1 MDTKR
6 EERYIE
12 EIKRCMQEGN
22 NAELLETLNEYIGF
36 LREFERFEEGYK
48 ISEQILALLKEMG
61 LEGSLSY
68 ATSLL
73 NIATLLRAGGRFE
86 DSLSLYKD
94 VESLYDKLLPKDA
107 MLRASFHNNRSLL
120 YQEMGKIK
128 ESIDELSKALL
139 IVKDNNAD
147 YETAVTY
154 TNLANSYMALSDFE
168 NAKKNAYFSK
178 ETFEK
183 INELGSHYAS
193 ALYVLGVLSKKEG
206 KIEEAE
212 GFLKTAL
219 STVEEELGRG
229 TFYERIEEALKE
241 IEPVEKGI
249 DICFEFYKEC
259 FEPVIDKEFK
269 DYKSEIAVGLVGRGS
284 DCYGYDD
291 KESRDHDWGPG
302 FLIWVSKETF
312 DKIGDKLEK
321 AYNELPKEYKGFKV
335 ARTLSIH
342 KRRGVFVTEDFY
354 KDLLGKWPLSEED
367 YKIIPDFSLS
377 TAVNGRVFTDPK
389 GVFSSCRDELIKG
402 YPKDVLLL
410 KIAESAA
417 KFSQCAQYNYKRML
431 KRGDKLTASVMLS
444 DGLKEAMKL
453 AHYLENKYP
462 PHDKWLLRSVKD
474 LNFGSEISTLLL
486 KVHKGEDPD
495 IIGDFFARK
504 LYDLGFIS
512 DIDNYLDHH
521 TEELLFKSELISLS
535 VDELAD
541 KITRLEFKEFDK
553 VENEGGRA
561 SCQDDYFTFEKMRK
575 AQYLSFT
582 KEMLMQYLYDLHR
595 ESNLGHNLI
604 TEKYGRMME
613 STAPL
618 EYEKIKDNFPPI
630 DDEKKKI
637 IEAVCA
643 ICVSWMEEFAN
654 KYPKLSV
661 RARSIHTY
669 EDTEYNTSYETYLRG
684 EISTYSDKML
694 QLFAGFVA
702 GLLKEERNLS
712 FIIME
717 NTAKLYGYDSLE
729 TLNKAYDK

>member
-1 MDTKR
+1 MESER
-6 EERYIE
+6 EAKYIE
-12 EIKRCMQEGN
+12 EIKRCMDEGDN
-22 NAELLETLNEYIGF
+22 GALVETLNEYIGF

-48 ISEQILALLKEMG
+48 VSERILSLLKEMG

-73 NIATLLRAGGRFE
+73 NIATLYRAGGRFE
-86 DSLSLYKD
+86 DSLSLYKE
-94 VESLYDKLLPKDA
+94 VEALYDKLLPKDA
-107 MLRASFHNNRSLL
+107 MLRASFHNNLSLL
-120 YQEMGKIK
+120 YQEMGKLK
-128 ESIDELSKALL
+128 ESVEELSKALL
-139 IVKDNNAD
+139 IVKDNKAD

-168 NAKKNAYFSK
+168 NAKKNALLSK

-183 INELGSHYAS
+183 IHELGSHYAS
-193 ALYVLGVLSKKEG
+193 ALYVLGVLSKIDKN
-206 KIEEAE
+206 EEASKDYLNRA
-212 GFLKTAL
+212 LK
-219 STVEEELGRG
+219 TVEEELGRG
-229 TFYERIEEALKE
+229 TFYERIKEELSSL
-241 IEPVEKGI
+241 EPEVLGI
-249 DICFEFYKEC
+249 DICESFYKDCSEK
-259 FEPVIDKEFK
+259 VLDKDFK

-302 FLIWVSKETF
+302 FLIWVTKETF

-321 AYNELPKEYKGFKV
+321 AYNNLPKEYKGFKC
-335 ARTLSIH
+335 AKTLSTH
-342 KRRGVFVTEDFY
+342 KRRGVFVIEDFY
-354 KDLLGKWPLSEED
+354 KDLLGKWPLTEED
-367 YKIIPDFSLS
+367 YKYIPDFSLS
-377 TAVNGRVFTDPK
+377 TSVNGKVFTDPK
-389 GVFSSCRDELIKG
+389 GLFSSYRKELLKG
-402 YPKDVLLL
+402 YPENILLL

-431 KRGDKLTASVMLS
+431 KRGDDLTASVMLS

-453 AHYLENKYP
+453 AHFIENKFP
-462 PHDKWLLRSVKD
+462 PHDKWLYRSVKD
-474 LNFGSEISTLLL
+474 LEMGSELSLLL
-486 KVHKGEDPD
+486 NRVHKGEDPD

-521 TEELLFKSELISLS
+521 TEELLFKSELIKLS
-535 VDELAD
+535 IDELAD

-595 ESNLGHNLI
+595 ESSLGHNLI

-613 STAPL
+613 STAPS

-630 DDEKKKI
+630 DEDKKKI

-643 ICVSWMEEFAN
+643 ICVSWMEKFAE
-654 KYPKLSV
+654 KYPKLSM

-702 GLLKEERNLS
+702 GLLNEERNLS